1 MQDSFFLGLVQNI
14 ALLLTFSMLYD
25 YFWARSDKSI
35 TFTFKI
41 GSGLVLGGLGIILLL
56 TPWTYREG
64 LIFDT
69 RSVLLSTAG
78 LFLGPIPTI
87 VAMIVISIYR
97 FIIGGAGVVMGIS
110 VIISSG
116 TLGILWWYF
125 RAKWNKSNI
134 SVRELIGLGILVHIV
149 MLFSTLLIPSESRWE
164 TIVAII
170 VPVLVLYP
178 LANVLLG
185 LLMIRQRQN
194 WENKKALDISEKRW
208 RFALEGSGD
217 GLWDWN
223 VKTGEVFYSRQWKAM
238 LGYKD
243 NELESKL
250 DTWKNTVHPDD
261 MDYTLEALNKML
273 SGEVEI
279 YEAEHRLK
287 CKDGS
292 YIWVSDMGK
301 AISWDKDGK
310 PLRCLGTHRDI
321 TRRKEYE
328 ESIDSSR
335 KQLKSFAAHL
345 QDVREEERLML
356 AREIHDE
363 LGQILVA
370 VKIDL
375 GMLMQKVNTI
385 PNVMEN
391 TDIKGSF
398 DRLFELVNNT
408 IKTSRKIMTDL
419 RPEVLHTL
427 GFIEAVR
434 LYLRNFEG
442 RFKIRCS
449 FKTNE
454 SNLTLSLQH
463 SIALYRIVQEA
474 LNNVARHSRATRVDI
489 ELNIQ
494 PQHISLQI
502 SDNGIGMDVNKMGR
516 IDSYGLI
523 GMRERVSLL
532 EGNLQIEGSEGK
544 GTLIKIDFPHEEK
557 SIVKIESTLN

>member
-25 YFWARSDKSI
+25 YFWARSAKNI
-35 TFTFKI
+35 NIAFKI
-41 GSGLVLGGLGIILLL
+41 GSGLVVGGLGIILLL
-56 TPWTYREG
+56 TPWTFGEG
-64 LIFDT
+64 LFFDT

-87 VAMIVISIYR
+87 IGMLVVSIFRCSVGGPGVIMGVTVIV
-97 FIIGGAGVVMGIS
+97 
-110 VIISSG
+110 SSG
-116 TLGILWWYF
+116 VLGMIWRHF
-125 RAKWNKSNI
+125 RPRWNKG
-134 SVRELIGLGILVHIV
+134 SVSVNELVILGVIVHIA
-149 MLFSTLLIPSESRWE
+149 MLLSTMLLPGAARREIVLTIVLPVLLI
-164 TIVAII
+164 
-170 VPVLVLYP
+170 YP
-178 LANVLLG
+178 TASVLLG
-185 LLMIRQRQN
+185 LLMLRQRQN
-194 WENKKALDISEKRW
+194 WENKNALDVSEERW

-223 VKTGEVFYSRQWKAM
+223 ISTGEVFYSRQWKAM
-238 LGYKD
+238 LGYED
-243 NELESKL
+243 HELGSNLE
-250 DTWKNTVHPDD
+250 TWKNAVHPDD

-273 SGEVEI
+273 NGEVEV

-287 CKDGS
+287 HKNGS

-301 AISWDKDGK
+301 AISRDKEGK

-328 ESIDSSR
+328 ENLESSR

-391 TDIKGSF
+391 TEIKGSF

-434 LYLRNFEG
+434 LYIRNFEG

-449 FKTNE
+449 FNTNE
-454 SNLTLSLQH
+454 SKLTLSLQH
-463 SIALYRIVQEA
+463 SVALYRILQEA
-474 LNNVARHSRATRVDI
+474 LSNVARHSRATRVDI

-502 SDNGIGMDVNKMGR
+502 RDNGIGMDVNKMGR

-532 EGNLQIEGSEGK
+532 EGTLNIEGTEGK
-544 GTLIKIDFPHEEK
+544 GTIIRIDFPYVEK
-557 SIVKIESTLN
+557 SHIIIEKNLN

>member
-25 YFWARSDKSI
+25 YFWARADKNI
-35 TFTFKI
+35 NITFKI
-41 GSGLVLGGLGIILLL
+41 GSGLFLGGLGIILML
-56 TPWTYREG
+56 TPWTFGEG

-87 VAMIVISIYR
+87 LAILVLSVYR
-97 FIIGGAGVVMGIS
+97 FIIGGPGVAMGLT
-110 VIISSG
+110 VIVSSG
-116 TLGILWWYF
+116 VLGILWRYF
-125 RAKWNKSNI
+125 RVRWNKDRI
-134 SVRELIGLGILVHIV
+134 SVSELVILGLIVHIV
-149 MLFSTLLIPSESRWE
+149 MLISTLLLPGAARKEVLL
-164 TIVAII
+164 TIILPLLLI
-170 VPVLVLYP
+170 YP
-178 LANVLLG
+178 TANVLLG
-185 LLMIRQRQN
+185 LLMLRQRQN
-194 WENKKALDISEKRW
+194 WENKKALDVSEERW

-238 LGYKD
+238 LGYED
-243 NELESKL
+243 HELGNTL
-250 DTWKNTVHPDD
+250 DTWKSVVHPDD
-261 MDYTLEALNKML
+261 MEITLESLNLML
-273 SGEVEI
+273 NGEVEV

-301 AISWDKDGK
+301 AISRDKDGK

-345 QDVREEERLML
+345 QDVREEERIML

-370 VKIDL
+370 IKIDL

-385 PNVMEN
+385 PSVIEN
-391 TDIKGSF
+391 TEIKSSF
-398 DRLFELVNNT
+398 DRLLELVNNT

-427 GFIEAVR
+427 GFVEAVR
-434 LYLRNFEG
+434 LYIRNFEG

-449 FKTNE
+449 FNTNA
-454 SNLTLSLQH
+454 SDLTLSLQQ
-463 SIALYRIVQEA
+463 SLALYRILQEA
-474 LNNVARHSRATRVDI
+474 LSNVARHSRATRVEI
-489 ELNIQ
+489 ELDVQ
-494 PQHISLQI
+494 PEHISLQI
-502 SDNGIGMDVNKMGR
+502 RDNGIGMEVNKMGR

-532 EGNLQIEGSEGK
+532 EGTLQIDGSEGK
-544 GTLIKIDFPHEEK
+544 GTIIRIKFPHME
-557 SIVKIESTLN
+557 SNHVKLETN